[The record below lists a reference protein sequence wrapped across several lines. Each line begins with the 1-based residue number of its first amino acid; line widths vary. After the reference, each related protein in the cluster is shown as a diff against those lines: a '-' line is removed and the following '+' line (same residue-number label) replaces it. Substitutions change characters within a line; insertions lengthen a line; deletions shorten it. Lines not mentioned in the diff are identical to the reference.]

1 MGKMPCHISDGPQ
14 LPEDVP
20 GYVEEQD
27 PDEAYDR
34 HRQDCIDRGECYR
47 CNERMIDGLCPICD
61 ADKLNLAI
69 RKIHDAGSAE
79 TYRRAHKTTEPC
91 PYCKGHGADPLS
103 DNVNWLPC
111 SECHGSG
118 RIPKRRK
125 P

>member
-1 MGKMPCHISDGPQ
+1 MHRDLENHMVLPCADD
-14 LPEDVP
+14 E
-20 GYVEEQD
+20 GYYESIAPPHEED

-34 HRQDCIDRGECYR
+34 QRQAEIDDEA
-47 CNERMIDGLCPICD
+47 ERKR
-61 ADKLNLAI
+61 KL
-69 RKIHDAGSAE
+69 HDAGTTI
-79 TYRRAHKTTEPC
+79 TYGTEPC

-111 SECHGSG
+111 GECRGSG

>member
-14 LPEDVP
+14 TPEDVYERP
-20 GYVEEQD
+20 EV
-27 PDEAYDR
+27 DEDAAYEA
-34 HRQDCIDRGECYR
+34 HRQDRIDRGECHR
-47 CNERMIDGLCPICD
+47 CEERTIDGLCPICD

-69 RKIHDAGSAE
+69 Q
-79 TYRRAHKTTEPC
+79 KTTEPC

-111 SECHGSG
+111 GECHGSG

-125 P
+125 DHDT